1 VSAARVRLGMITPS
15 SNTVLEPVTA
25 RLLARRPDVSAH
37 FARFRVTEIS
47 AGAASDAQFDP
58 APMIA
63 AAELL
68 ADARCHAICWN
79 GTSASWLGIDRDRTL
94 CDAIR
99 ARTGIPAT
107 TAVLACLDEFRGAG
121 VKRFGLVTPYVEA
134 VQSRIVANFAREG
147 FECVAERHVGLHVN
161 FEFAGVDRPTV
172 ERLAREVAPA
182 KPDAIAIL
190 CTNVDGADAAES
202 LERELGIRVV
212 DSVAVALR
220 GTLRLAC
227 AGC

>member
-1 VSAARVRLGMITPS
+1 MITPS

-25 RLLARRPDVSAH
+25 RLLAGRPGVSAH

-47 AGAASDAQFDP
+47 AAAASDAQFDP

-68 ADARCHAICWN
+68 ADAKCDAICWN
-79 GTSASWLGIDRDRTL
+79 GTSASWLGIDRDRAL
-94 CDAIR
+94 CGAIR
-99 ARTGIPAT
+99 TRTGIPAT
-107 TAVLACLDEFRGAG
+107 TAVLACLDEFRASG

-134 VQSRIVANFAREG
+134 VQARIVANFAAEG
-147 FECVAERHVGLHVN
+147 FECVAERHLGLNVN
-161 FEFAGVDRPTV
+161 FEFANVAAGTV
-172 ERLAREVAPA
+172 ERLIREVSQA
-182 KPDAIAIL
+182 KPDSIVVL
-190 CTNVDGADAAES
+190 CTNVNGADAAES
-202 LERELGIRVV
+202 LERELGIPIV

-227 AGC
+227 EGC

>member
-1 VSAARVRLGMITPS
+1 MSAARVRLGMITPS

-47 AGAASDAQFDP
+47 AAAASDAQFDL
-58 APMIA
+58 APMMA

-79 GTSASWLGIDRDRTL
+79 GTSASWLGIDRDRAL
-94 CDAIR
+94 CEAIR

-107 TAVLACLDEFRGAG
+107 TAVLACLDEFRAAG
-121 VKRFGLVTPYVEA
+121 VERFGLVTPYGET
-134 VQSRIVANFAREG
+134 VQSRIAANFAREG
-147 FECVAERHVGLHVN
+147 FECVAERHLGLHVN
-161 FEFAGVDRPTV
+161 FEFAGVEAATV
-172 ERLAREVAPA
+172 DRLAREAARA
-182 KPDAIAIL
+182 KPDAIVIL
-190 CTNVDGADAAES
+190 CTNVDGAEAAES

-220 GTLRLAC
+220 GALRLAC
-227 AGC
+227 EGC

>member
-1 VSAARVRLGMITPS
+1 MSARVRLGMITPS

-25 RLLARRPDVSAH
+25 RLLAARPEVTAH

-47 AGAASDAQFDP
+47 ASAASDAQFDP
-58 APMIA
+58 APMLA

-68 ADARCHAICWN
+68 ADAKCDAICWN
-79 GTSASWLGIDRDRTL
+79 GTSASWLGIERDRTL
-94 CDAIR
+94 CEAIR
-99 ARTGIPAT
+99 GRTGIPAT
-107 TAVLACLDEFRGAG
+107 TAVLACLDEFGSAG

-134 VQSRIVANFAREG
+134 VQARIVANFAREG
-147 FECVAERHVGLHVN
+147 FACAAERHLGLRVN
-161 FEFAGVDRPTV
+161 FEFAGVSASTV
-172 ERLAREVAPA
+172 ERLVREVAKD

-190 CTNVDGADAAES
+190 CTNVDGADAADA
-202 LERELGIRVV
+202 LERELGIPVM

-220 GTLRLAC
+220 GALRLAC